1 MIKKVICLVLII
13 SSTLLASEI
22 FTLGEVNITD
32 KENKNLDINK
42 ISSNDLRKIESKDLA
57 KVLSTQAGISFVK
70 KGGRAE
76 SSISIRGLDARRIG
90 VYIDGIPVFVPYDGN
105 FDYSRFLST
114 QFSSIDI
121 SEGFSSV
128 FYGPNT
134 MAGAI
139 NLISKKP
146 TKAFEGSFST
156 QSNFDNKFHD
166 AMNLNTLYL
175 GSKQEK
181 YYFSFNGTIYDR
193 SHYNVSNHFSPTKTQ
208 GMGEIARSGS
218 ENKTM
223 NIKAGFTPDA
233 YSEYVFGYGIIDSQ
247 KSQALTIDTD
257 LAKPKYWDWPIWD
270 SQSLYFIANKTYG
283 TSTFNFKIFR
293 NTYTNTLDMYKNGT
307 YTKLDEVEDSKAY
320 SQGASFSY
328 TNFSLKKHILKVGV
342 NFKQDSDEITREITK
357 KDDSYKDNVFS
368 FEAQDV
374 YQANEKLK
382 LITALSYDYTKP
394 EYATTANK
402 GLDTASNHG
411 LNPEIGVFYD
421 SFVNQTTRFTIAQ
434 KTHLPSMK
442 ERYSLK
448 HEKSIPNPN
457 LKAELARHF
466 ELGHEAKITKNLVV
480 DGDIFY
486 INVQNPII
494 SKDYNSTVRQSQNSG
509 TEHYKGFEAS
519 IKYAN
524 DIVKTGA
531 NYTYTDISK
540 EGTDYVTDV
549 PKNEVHLFAY
559 YNFYKFTLGGDV
571 SYANDIMSEKNSSS
585 SKKSPKISK
594 KKKGGGGGGG
604 GGGGTTVT
612 SYQKLPGI
620 FKANISLKYMYSKD
634 LNFVLGAE
642 NLSDE
647 NYSYRLG
654 YPESGREYY
663 AKLTYNF

>member
-1 MIKKVICLVLII
+1 MIKQALCLVLLI
-13 SSTLLASEI
+13 SSTLVASEV
-22 FTLGEVNITD
+22 FTLGEVNIVD
-32 KENKNLDINK
+32 KAKKSLDTSK
-42 ISSNDLRKIESKDLA
+42 ITSKELRKIESKDLA

-76 SSISIRGLDARRIG
+76 SSITMRGLDARRIG

-121 SEGFSSV
+121 SKGFSSV

-134 MAGAI
+134 MAGTI

-166 AMNLNTLYL
+166 AMNLNTIYL

-181 YYFSFNGTIYDR
+181 YYFSLNGTIYDR
-193 SHYNVSNHFSPTKTQ
+193 SHFNVSKHFSPTKTQ
-208 GMGEIARSGS
+208 GVGQIDRSGS

-223 NIKAGFTPDA
+223 NLKAGFTPDDN
-233 YSEYVFGYGIIDSQ
+233 SEYVLGYGIIDSQ
-247 KSQALTIDTD
+247 KSQALTTDTD
-257 LAKPKYWDWPIWD
+257 LAKVKYQDWPIWD
-270 SQSLYFIANKTYG
+270 SQSLYFIANKTYN

-293 NTYTNTLDMYKNGT
+293 NSYTNTLDMYKDDT
-307 YTKLDEVEDSKAY
+307 YTKLSEVEDSKAY

-328 TNFSLKKHILKVGV
+328 TNFALKKHILKVGV
-342 NFKQDSDEITREITK
+342 NYKQDSNKITREISK
-357 KDDSYKDNVFS
+357 LDDSYKDNVFS
-368 FEAQDV
+368 LEAQDV

-394 EYATTANK
+394 DYATTADEVLN
-402 GLDTASNHG
+402 TASNHG

-421 SFVNQTTRFTIAQ
+421 SFANQTTRFTVAQ

-448 HEKSIPNPN
+448 HGKSIPNPD

-466 ELGHEAKITKNLVV
+466 ELGHKAKITDNLAV

-494 SKDYNSTVRQSQNSG
+494 SKDYNSTVEQSQNSG

-519 IKYAN
+519 IKYAS
-524 DIVKTGA
+524 DTIESGA
-531 NYTYTDISK
+531 NYTYTDINK
-540 EGTDYVTDV
+540 VGTDYVTDV
-549 PKNEVHLFAY
+549 PKNEIHLFAY
-559 YNFYKFTLGGDV
+559 YSFYKFTFGGDV
-571 SYANDIMSEKNSSS
+571 SYANDIMSKKDSKAP
-585 SKKSPKISK
+585 KKSTKISK

-604 GGGGTTVT
+604 GGGTTIT
-612 SYQKLPGI
+612 SYEKLPGI
-620 FKANISLKYMYSKD
+620 FKADVSLKYTYSKD

-647 NYSYRLG
+647 DYSYRLG